1 MKPSS
6 PVRHIILDASPG
18 LSGDYYPCE
27 HDQQKE
33 SELVDQ
39 KIEELQQEVCT

>member
-6 PVRHIILDASPG
+6 PVRHIILDPSSEISDHYFPPE
-18 LSGDYYPCE
+18 DE
-27 HDQQKE
+27 QQKE

-39 KIEELQQEVCT
+39 KIEELQQEVRT